1 MLFNLVNYLKPIA
14 ACQTKANNKK
24 KTGIIGK
31 ISTIGL
37 KAIYA
42 SGNRAKSKLSIIKTY
57 KYIKI
62 NNIKFKTFNI
72 INSTIKKIK
81 KPIYLIIFFKN

>member
-1 MLFNLVNYLKPIA
+1 MGN
-14 ACQTKANNKK
+14 
-24 KTGIIGK
+24 

-42 SGNRAKSKLSIIKTY
+42 SGNRAKSKFSIIKTY

-62 NNIKFKTFNI
+62 NNIK
-72 INSTIKKIK
+72 INSKKCKLNQRI
-81 KPIYLIIFFKN
+81 